1 MVMKTLAVDPE
12 VSASILSPRIHPGF
26 PCKTASTC
34 QQILARLRMHHN
46 CALLYCIGHL
56 QMLS

>member
-34 QQILARLRMHHN
+34 QQIL
-46 CALLYCIGHL
+46 YTT
-56 QMLS
+56 

>member
-12 VSASILSPRIHPGF
+12 VSASILSPRIHPGS

-34 QQILARLRMHHN
+34 QQIL
-46 CALLYCIGHL
+46 YTT
-56 QMLS
+56 